1 MTQDDMVKV
10 ARDCGIGLAYG
21 RESIERFYT
30 FVAAAER
37 EACAKIADKCIEDSE
52 KVTPESEQEE
62 NYMVAMRILSEE
74 FAIAIRA
81 RGDT

>member
-1 MTQDDMVKV
+1 VEGATAMTQDDMVKV

-37 EACAKIADKCIEDSE
+37 EACAELC
-52 KVTPESEQEE
+52 EE
-62 NYMVAMRILSEE
+62 MQDRENPYERNVAVLDCAS
-74 FAIAIRA
+74 AIRA
-81 RGDT
+81 RSGI

>member
-37 EACAKIADKCIEDSE
+37 EACAIAGGAAAMAGLDHL
-52 KVTPESEQEE
+52 Q
-62 NYMVAMRILSEE
+62 VA
-74 FAIAIRA
+74 AAIRA
-81 RGDT
+81 RGET